1 MTDKQLV
8 ETFRKLK
15 EYCVSKNNCIGCRFS
30 YMKNKYCGYC
40 QLEEI
45 GQIFSI
51 SPKHWD
57 MEEIERIINAN

>member
-1 MTDKQLV
+1 MTNKQII

-15 EYCVSKNNCIGCRFS
+15 EYCKSKNECIGCRFL

-45 GQIFSI
+45 GWIFSI

-57 MEEIERIINAN
+57 MGEIERIINE